1 MRDSTGGS
9 IVGSCFIYQTDDE
22 VEAKILLEN
31 DPYYSRDKFE
41 VSRGLTGCL
50 GKSVSASIMLRA
62 VSQIKFI

>member
-22 VEAKILLEN
+22 VEAKNLLEN

-41 VSRGLTGCL
+41 VSRGLSGCL
-50 GKSVSASIMLRA
+50 ARSASASIMLRA
-62 VSQIKFI
+62 VTQIDFI